1 MVTGSSSK
9 AQQRRAVA
17 EALARLR
24 AELQR
29 LDLWE
34 VSPPA
39 ADRLASVQPFSW
51 DTLTFPQWLQW
62 QFLPRMSAALDGQEP
77 WPSDSDIYPYAEECL
92 ASRADDVRELL
103 FLIQILD
110 ELIRGAAAVPMVS
123 SGRH

>member
-1 MVTGSSSK
+1 MVTGSTPT
-9 AQQRRAVA
+9 AQQRCAVA
-17 EALARLR
+17 EVLARLR

-29 LDLWE
+29 LNLWE

-51 DTLTFPQWLQW
+51 DTLLFSEWLQW
-62 QFLPRMSAALDGQEP
+62 QFVPRMSAALDGQGL
-77 WPSDSDIYPYAEECL
+77 WPSDSAIYPYAEECL

-103 FLIQILD
+103 FLIQTLD
-110 ELIRGAAAVPMVS
+110 ELICGAEAMPLVH